1 MEKDLEEEDDAL
13 HRSIFVIRE
22 EVISLGEDLKITMK
36 FMC

>member
-1 MEKDLEEEDDAL
+1 MEEVMEEEDDAL

-22 EVISLGEDLKITMK
+22 EVIQEDLKPTMKK